1 MTDANADQRALWNGD
16 AGTGWVAQQQVFD
29 AMYQPIVEALGW
41 SVVEEGAR
49 SVLDVGCG
57 TGPTTLEI
65 ARALGTDG
73 RAVGM
78 DISEPMIVS
87 ARENAAREKF
97 AAEFVLADAQTHDF
111 GGETFDMLVSRF
123 GVMFFA
129 EPAAAFANLRG
140 AMREDGR
147 MRVFTWRHP
156 ADNPFMTVAGRA
168 SREFVPDMPKFDPE
182 APGQFGLCEEDR
194 IRRIL
199 GDAGWREVEIAP
211 FDFDCT
217 MPLAELVPFFTSR
230 GPLGQAFP
238 KLDAATQERV
248 VATLRDAFADY
259 IHGDVVRY
267 KAATWDVRARA

>member
-1 MTDANADQRALWNGD
+1 MSEQPVDQRALWNGA
-16 AGTGWVAQQQVFD
+16 AGKGWVEQQEIFD

-73 RAVGM
+73 RCVGL
-78 DISEPMIVS
+78 DISEPMLAS
-87 ARENAAREKF
+87 ARGNAAREKF
-97 AAEFVLADAQTHDF
+97 AAEFILADAESHDF
-111 GGETFDMLVSRF
+111 GAEQFDMLVSRF
-123 GVMFFA
+123 GVMFFTD
-129 EPAAAFANLRG
+129 PVAAFANLRSTMRPDG
-140 AMREDGR
+140 AMRA
-147 MRVFTWRHP
+147 FTWRHP
-156 ADNPFMTVAGRA
+156 RENPFMTVAAQA

-194 IRRIL
+194 ARRIL
-199 GDAGWREVEIAP
+199 TEAGWREIEIAP
-211 FDFDCT
+211 FDFECE
-217 MPLAELVPFFTSR
+217 MPESELVPFFTLR
-230 GPLGQAFP
+230 GPLGQAYP

-248 VATLRDAFADY
+248 VTALREAFADY

-267 KAATWDVRARA
+267 KAATWDIRARA